1 MENKHFFTGPRVQA
15 QTENQQPLSR
25 SLFPLRE
32 SNHERGKRQN
42 SLRFHATYLLNGASA
57 PNYLLIC
64 QEGESWQN
72 I

>member
-15 QTENQQPLSR
+15 QTEN
-25 SLFPLRE
+25 LRE

-64 QEGESWQN
+64 QEGES
-72 I
+72 